1 VDLNLKRAKSS
12 MPYREF
18 EQSPVKENDGV
29 SLGDKLELREDAKL
43 INECSNG
50 LENGFEAGTYHQ
62 NNHLVSMSPEQMYYL
77 YYQSTFYAT
86 GKSDSYLNY
95 PQQVPMHSLSP
106 TKSQL
111 YKPPAPVVQPIQNYY
126 STQPYTPPVP
136 TPAETGENK
145 RYTGRLKFFDDARNY
160 GFIIMDADESD
171 IFVHYDD
178 LQKAGISK
186 DVIKSFKNE
195 MYMQIRFS
203 FKVMEY
209 FGKYKKSRKAVEL
222 IIIDD
227 GLSLISSYPLPE

>member
-1 VDLNLKRAKSS
+1 
-12 MPYREF
+12 
-18 EQSPVKENDGV
+18 
-29 SLGDKLELREDAKL
+29 
-43 INECSNG
+43 
-50 LENGFEAGTYHQ
+50 
-62 NNHLVSMSPEQMYYL
+62 MYYL
-77 YYQSTFYAT
+77 YYQSSYYAA
-86 GKSDSYLNY
+86 GKSEGYLNY
-95 PQQVPMHSLSP
+95 PQHVPIQSLSP
-106 TKSQL
+106 TKNPI
-111 YKPPAPVVQPIQNYY
+111 YKAPAPVQPIPNYY
-126 STQPYTPPVP
+126 ATPPYSPPVQ
-136 TPAETGENK
+136 TPVETGETK

-160 GFIIMDADESD
+160 GFIIMDSDESD